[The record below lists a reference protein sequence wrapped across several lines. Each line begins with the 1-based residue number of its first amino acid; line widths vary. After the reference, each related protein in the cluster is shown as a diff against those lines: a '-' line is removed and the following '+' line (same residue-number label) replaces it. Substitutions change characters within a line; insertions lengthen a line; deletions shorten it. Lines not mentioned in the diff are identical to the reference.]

1 MWEPDIL
8 FSLNED
14 DDFDDND
21 DNDFDDDCLVVGIL

>member
-8 FSLNED
+8 LSLDD

-21 DNDFDDDCLVVGIL
+21 DDDCLVLGII